1 MDNRKTIGS
10 FPTNIRGL
18 LAAAALVTGMMMASS
33 AFALPSLQLGP
44 DGSSDWTYVG
54 GGDDTWYYNGDQ
66 PFTLNAYANA
76 TGDDGGNGDYAWET
90 EDTDQYAYLVASV
103 VPDLGDIGDIF
114 DMSISNVTNALPV
127 ASGYGTPPVEDPNS
141 ITSHGIYDTYFEV
154 YEFKFDGGIVDI
166 SDTQPGQTGTGKGY
180 NETFDIS
187 WTDETTGGL
196 ITGIHFDL
204 FTVAGGGI
212 YSPPYDDN
220 DQKKL
225 VYANAPFSHDAQST
239 PPGGNPPSGI
249 PEPSLVALFSMG
261 LLGMGLAHHRRKRKV
276 S

>member
-1 MDNRKTIGS
+1 MLIASPS
-10 FPTNIRGL
+10 FAI
-18 LAAAALVTGMMMASS
+18 
-33 AFALPSLQLGP
+33 PSLQLGP
-44 DGSSDWTYVG
+44 GGSSDWTYVG
-54 GGDDTWYYNGDQ
+54 GGDDTWYYNGAQ

-90 EDTDQYAYLVASV
+90 EPDTNQYAYLVAST

-114 DMSISNVTNALPV
+114 DMSITNATLV
-127 ASGYGTPPVEDPNS
+127 TSGYGTPPVEDPNS
-141 ITSHGIYDTYFEV
+141 IAPHGIYDTYFEI
-154 YEFKFDGGIVDI
+154 YEFQFDGSIVDI

-180 NETFDIS
+180 NEAFDIS
-187 WTDETTGGL
+187 WNDLTGGS
-196 ITGIHFDL
+196 ISGIHFDL
-204 FTVAGGGI
+204 FTVAGDGR
-212 YSPPYDDN
+212 YTPPYDDN

-249 PEPSLVALFSMG
+249 PEPGLVALFSMG
-261 LLGMGLAHHRRKRKV
+261 LWGMGLAHHRRKRKA